1 MSKKNYLKRE
11 DIQRVIDRAYEEVDV
26 PEWGGTVRVRSL
38 TGKEKDA
45 FERSLIIVEQH
56 GKKTVAVP
64 DLENMRAKLA
74 VLSMVDEDG
83 NMIFSNDDIP
93 WLTEKSASAL
103 DRVVKVAQYL
113 SRMNDVDFEE
123 IKELLKN
130 DRPAASHTD

>member
-1 MSKKNYLKRE
+1 MTNYLKRDDIKRVTDRTFE
-11 DIQRVIDRAYEEVDV
+11 DVEV
-26 PEWGGTVRVRSL
+26 PEWGGVVRVRSL
-38 TGKEKDA
+38 TGKEKDE
-45 FERSLIIVEQH
+45 FERSLMVVEQR

-64 DLENMRAKLA
+64 ELENMRAKLA
-74 VLSMVDEDG
+74 VLSMVDENG
-83 NMIFSNDDIP
+83 ALLFSNDDIP

-130 DRPAASHTD
+130 DRPAASHSD